1 MRLSATYQV
10 KSPVFIHP
18 SGRFSAVLAVF
29 RLSLAAPALAGRLA
43 DLVALQS
50 HLPIEH
56 FTTYEM
62 PNFHSRAQDKQ
73 WLAAA
78 QAGNCRARFG
88 RWDTHFFNPL
98 HQLRKLTVGMQE
110 AIIARTPKAF
120 GQDVLQ

>member
-1 MRLSATYQV
+1 MAE
-10 KSPVFIHP
+10 
-18 SGRFSAVLAVF
+18 
-29 RLSLAAPALAGRLA
+29 
-43 DLVALQS
+43 LVALHS

-62 PNFHSRAQDKQ
+62 PSFYSCAQDTQ
-73 WLAAA
+73 WVAAA
-78 QAGNCRARFG
+78 RAGNCRARFG

-98 HQLRKLTVGMQE
+98 HQLRKLAIEMQE